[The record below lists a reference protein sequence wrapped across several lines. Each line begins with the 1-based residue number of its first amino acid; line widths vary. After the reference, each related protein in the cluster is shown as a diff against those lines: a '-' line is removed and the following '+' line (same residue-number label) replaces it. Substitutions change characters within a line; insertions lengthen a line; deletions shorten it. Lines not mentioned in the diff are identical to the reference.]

1 MNHARRLRLR
11 MAGFSDEEILTFG
24 LDSRPDEQVMDY
36 VSHQLAVRVLRP
48 RLNGLQR
55 HILED
60 KWAAQAFLASIGV
73 PGPKLYG
80 VYHPR
85 LGMTAGGGPLTDAE
99 HLADLLRGDLPSR
112 LFLKPRGGRQGLDV
126 KVASVH
132 AGADGALLATTDE
145 GTEPLAAFL
154 ARLPMDDFSHY
165 DRSYQGWL
173 VQRFIDQHPAVAA
186 FNPGTVNTVRIVTYR
201 GLSGDVS
208 VHCAIFRV
216 GRAGS
221 VADNWSQGGIVCGV
235 DLTTGALT
243 TALAS
248 TLHEAPQ
255 AIAAHPDSGLAF
267 GGFVL
272 PDWARA
278 LEICRTAARGFS
290 GVRWSGWDVA
300 LTLTGPVMVEGNSD
314 WSISQQL
321 VDGAY
326 LTPER
331 RAEMARDGTL
341 PDRIPS
347 LPHALARLARRE
359 VRRARRWVLRG

>member
-1 MNHARRLRLR
+1 MNYARRLRLR

-24 LDSRPDEQVMDY
+24 LDSRPDDQAINY
-36 VSHQLAVRVLRP
+36 VSHDLAVRVLRP

-80 VYHPR
+80 VYHPQV
-85 LGMTAGGGPLTDAE
+85 GMTADGDPLTDPE
-99 HLADLLRGDLPSR
+99 HLADLLRGDLPCR
-112 LFLKPRGGRQGLDV
+112 LFLKPRGGRQGRDV
-126 KVASVH
+126 KVLVVRP
-132 AGADGALLATTDE
+132 GTDGALRATTGE
-145 GTEPLAAFL
+145 GTELLATFL

-165 DRSYQGWL
+165 DQSYQGWL

-201 GLSGDVS
+201 SPSGNVA
-208 VHCAIFRV
+208 VHSAMFRA
-216 GRAGS
+216 GRAES

-235 DLTTGALT
+235 DVATGALT
-243 TALAS
+243 RALAS
-248 TLHEAPQ
+248 DRHEVPR
-255 AIAAHPDSGLAF
+255 AITAHPDSGLAF

-290 GVRWSGWDVA
+290 GVRWAGWDIA
-300 LTLTGPVMVEGNSD
+300 LTLAGPVVVEGNSD

-331 RAEMARDGTL
+331 RLEMAHDGAL
-341 PDRIPS
+341 PERVPS
-347 LPHALARLARRE
+347 LPHALARLARRQ
-359 VRRARRWVLRG
+359 VRRGRRWVLRG